1 MEIVFFSYASTHTT
15 SQHTLHAY
23 YSCVLILLYMCPHTN
38 ISVLVLLYSVMILL
52 CVLILPYLHAVAF
65 VCAHLYMHDTCIHPK
80 WTRMQ
85 RLHAAVKM
93 QTQDKY
99 MHVLNIHTF
108 IESKKDSLF

>member
-1 MEIVFFSYASTHTT
+1 
-15 SQHTLHAY
+15 
-23 YSCVLILLYMCPHTN
+23 
-38 ISVLVLLYSVMILL
+38 MILL
-52 CVLILPYLHAVAF
+52 CVLILLYLHAVAY
-65 VCAHLYMHDTCIHPK
+65 VCAGTFTCMRHMHTPK